1 MKKSI
6 IVVAFL
12 GVAGLANATLD
23 WSFTGTTL
31 GTGYTDGWLVSMYKD
46 VNNDTSLGSLVFYN
60 NGTLSSSDDTIAFQ
74 TTVQSAGSDKYFE
87 SLGLVTPGLFTAYT
101 VIFNAATFGGVGG
114 ATQYIILDSTK
125 KSIPDAS
132 GNNLADYSISAV
144 SGTWQ
149 NVQAIPEPATALL
162 FAIGGFGA
170 WLVRRN
176 KLNSK
181 YGADA

>member
-1 MKKSI
+1 MKKSVI
-6 IVVAFL
+6 LTVFL
-12 GVAGLANATLD
+12 GVAFLANATLD
-23 WSFTGTTL
+23 WSFTGTL
-31 GTGYTDGWLVSMYKD
+31 GASYTDGWLVNMYQD
-46 VNNDTSLGSLVFYN
+46 VNNDTVLGSLVFYN
-60 NGTLSSSDDTIAFQ
+60 NGTLSATNDTVAFQ
-74 TTVQSAGSDKYFE
+74 TTVQSDGSVKYFE

-125 KSIPDAS
+125 KSIPDAG
-132 GNNLADYSISAV
+132 GNNLADYSLATV

-149 NVQAIPEPATALL
+149 NVQAIPEPATFML
-162 FAIGGFGA
+162 FGIGGFGA